1 MSSFESP
8 ATAAAPA
15 PHPGAPLQPRI
26 WKFWGTS
33 LWGLLLFAAMFAGQ
47 FALVAGFFIAKG
59 PPFDIASIKAVASAG
74 TVISLSVM
82 MGLPAVLAVL
92 WLATRISRTPFADYL
107 ALRGTSWSNLLIG
120 IVALIALIAGWDLLA
135 RALGHDATPGFMVD
149 VLKSAQADGALWLL
163 VIAFAVA
170 APVTEELMVRGFL
183 YRGWSESALG
193 PLGGV
198 VLSSLAWTAMHAQ
211 YYDWFLF
218 SEVLSIGLLLG
229 YMRYRSNSTWLT
241 IIMHGINNF
250 AATLQS
256 IWLGGQS

>member
-8 ATAAAPA
+8 AVPAAPA
-15 PHPGAPLQPRI
+15 PLPGTPVQPRI

-59 PPFDIASIKAVASAG
+59 PPFDVASIKAVASAG

-92 WLATRISRTPFADYL
+92 WLATRMARMPFADYL
-107 ALRGTSWSNLLIG
+107 ALRRTSWSNLLIG
-120 IVALIALIAGWDLLA
+120 IVALIVLIAGWDLLA
-135 RALGHDATPGFMVD
+135 RAVGHDATPGFMVD

-193 PLGGV
+193 PAGAV
-198 VLSSLAWTAMHAQ
+198 VLSSLVWTAMHAQ

-218 SEVLSIGLLLG
+218 GEVLSIGLLLG
-229 YMRYRSNSTWLT
+229 TMRYRSNSTWLT

-256 IWLGGQS
+256 IWLAGQ